1 MGIIPA
7 YAGLTILP
15 LSSLSHS
22 WDHPRVCGAH
32 FCPDYAR
39 LFDMGSSPRMR
50 GSLLQPERQGELP
63 GIIPAYAGLTDVAYK
78 FNDDNWDHPRVC
90 GAHSHRSL
98 RRAMSWGSS
107 PRMRGSLATNYIH
120 RHSTGIIPAYAGLT
134 VKQYTSKENHW
145 DHPRVCG
152 AHVLMMLFLCAVMG
166 SSPRMRGSPS
176 QESVR
181 LSMLGIIPAYAGLTC
196 E

>member
-1 MGIIPA
+1 MSGSSPRMRGSLFATIHAREVMGIIPA

-32 FCPDYAR
+32 CQPFYDSHICP
-39 LFDMGSSPRMR
+39 
-50 GSLLQPERQGELP
+50 
-63 GIIPAYAGLTDVAYK
+63 
-78 FNDDNWDHPRVC
+78 
-90 GAHSHRSL
+90 
-98 RRAMSWGSS
+98 GSS